1 VAYRAYLTFWD
12 ERLVVGMDVAKRMQ
26 SLRDQFPECTL
37 MAFADLEA
45 GMVLSVSADTSRMQE
60 EISSLCSTA
69 KTVLSHQ
76 ANGPIE
82 ALISNGSD
90 AGVFE
95 AVLIEPEEVGVF
107 LKSTI
112 KQSDVFCC
120 VCTSR
125 ISLQRFLPAVRAALD
140 ALEMPK

>member
-1 VAYRAYLTFWD
+1 
-12 ERLVVGMDVAKRMQ
+12 
-26 SLRDQFPECTL
+26 
-37 MAFADLEA
+37 
-45 GMVLSVSADTSRMQE
+45 MQE

-69 KTVLSHQ
+69 KAVLDHQ

-120 VCTSR
+120 VCTGR

>member
-1 VAYRAYLTFWD
+1 
-12 ERLVVGMDVAKRMQ
+12 MDVAKRMQ

-69 KTVLSHQ
+69 KAVLDRQ
-76 ANGPIE
+76 ANGPME
-82 ALISNGSD
+82 ALISNGSN

-95 AVLIEPEEVGVF
+95 AVLTEPEKVGVF
-107 LKSTI
+107 LRSTI
-112 KQSDVFCC
+112 KQSDAFCC
-120 VCTSR
+120 VCSGQ
-125 ISLQRFLPAVRAALD
+125 ISLARFLPAVRAALD
-140 ALEMPK
+140 NLDMPK